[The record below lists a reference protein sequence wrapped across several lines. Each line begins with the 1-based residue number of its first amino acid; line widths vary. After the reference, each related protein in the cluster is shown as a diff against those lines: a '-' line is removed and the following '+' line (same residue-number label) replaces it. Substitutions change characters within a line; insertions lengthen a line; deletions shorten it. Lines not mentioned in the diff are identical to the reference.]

1 MAAKLLDID
10 AVGRQRIDRYD
21 LVAEIASGGMATVYL
36 ARLAGVG
43 GFQRFVAI
51 KRLHPHLQSEE
62 EFVEMFLDEARL
74 AAGIH
79 HPNVVPILEV
89 GASDRGYYLV
99 MEYIEGDTLARLLAR
114 ASARGRPMPPEIG
127 LRITLDMLA
136 GLHAAHELRDHMGNP
151 TELVHRDVSPQNVLV
166 GLDGIARITDFG
178 VARAASRL
186 SATRVGQ
193 LKGKIAYMAP
203 EQAVA
208 NPVIDRRADVFSS
221 GVVLWEA
228 LASRRLFKSDNDAAT
243 LSRILSEPIP
253 DLSRLNPA
261 VSPQV
266 NAVVMKALA
275 RDQNQRFASCAK
287 FADALERAATATGK
301 VATGRELSAYITD
314 VIGHEI
320 TQQREAVRGWV
331 ARSESSHPRPS
342 NPLSMGTVSV
352 GAMALP
358 GATPTTGHSPGLS
371 GMLPEAPGRSR
382 GPLFGVLLVALL
394 AAGGGAA
401 YYATRI
407 DEPSAS
413 AAPQRPPEAP
423 PSVAAPAP
431 QPPTAPDLAAND
443 AGAKADDADAAAG
456 SGEKPQERASEADRA
471 PKPDSRSGSGAGRS
485 DPEPQPKHAPAPRRR
500 RKPVDVDLTNPYR

>member
-1 MAAKLLDID
+1 
-10 AVGRQRIDRYD
+10 
-21 LVAEIASGGMATVYL
+21 
-36 ARLAGVG
+36 
-43 GFQRFVAI
+43 
-51 KRLHPHLQSEE
+51 
-62 EFVEMFLDEARL
+62 
-74 AAGIH
+74 
-79 HPNVVPILEV
+79 
-89 GASDRGYYLV
+89 
-99 MEYIEGDTLARLLAR
+99 
-114 ASARGRPMPPEIG
+114 
-127 LRITLDMLA
+127 
-136 GLHAAHELRDHMGNP
+136 
-151 TELVHRDVSPQNVLV
+151 
-166 GLDGIARITDFG
+166 
-178 VARAASRL
+178 
-186 SATRVGQ
+186 
-193 LKGKIAYMAP
+193 MAP

-221 GVVLWEA
+221 GVVLWEV

-275 RDQNQRFASCAK
+275 RAQNQRFAACAK

-301 VATGRELSAYITD
+301 VATGRQLSAYIPD

-394 AAGGGAA
+394 AA
-401 YYATRI
+401 
-407 DEPSAS
+407 
-413 AAPQRPPEAP
+413 
-423 PSVAAPAP
+423 
-431 QPPTAPDLAAND
+431 
-443 AGAKADDADAAAG
+443 
-456 SGEKPQERASEADRA
+456 
-471 PKPDSRSGSGAGRS
+471 
-485 DPEPQPKHAPAPRRR
+485 
-500 RKPVDVDLTNPYR
+500 